1 MTQTVLWTVIFFI
14 ASAAA
19 SSGYLTVSEIFPME
33 LRSQAIALFF
43 AIAQVFGALGPTVFG
58 SLIGDQDH
66 PNPGRLF
73 IAYLISAAI
82 MIVAGVIAAI
92 FGVKAEGASLED
104 VAAPISSIRSVAG
117 SVSEKL
123 ESGSGSGTVP
133 SVT

>member
-1 MTQTVLWTVIFFI
+1 
-14 ASAAA
+14 
-19 SSGYLTVSEIFPME
+19 ME

-58 SLIGDQDH
+58 SLIGDQDN

-73 IAYLISAAI
+73 IAYLISAGI
-82 MIVAGVIAAI
+82 MILAGVIAAI

-104 VAAPISSIRSVAG
+104 IAAPISSIRSAAG

-123 ESGSGSGTVP
+123 ESGTGSSTVP